1 MNWKRRR
8 EMTSQMYFEHMIS
21 ALENGDQALITNI
34 ELELVNKVHV
44 ISFAVNDVAT
54 IPDQYEEY
62 VQMERDAAVLID
74 GVSVYQWQEVLYGS
88 YGGGGAGWF
97 IEEGSSNLR
106 EDVMKALSF
115 FGVQWPTSTV
125 PKPSELKAE
134 LENLISEIYLEND
147 MEYEDNSN
155 VDFWVID
162 NSFVSEPYL
171 GGQQIG
177 EIPDVDLKNKIVVKM
192 TQAQFEQLLSE
203 YEKIYGQYPDT

>member
-1 MNWKRRR
+1 
-8 EMTSQMYFEHMIS
+8 MTSQLYFEHMIS
-21 ALENGDQALITNI
+21 ALETGDQALITNI
-34 ELELVNKVHV
+34 ELELENKVHI

-54 IPDQYEEY
+54 IPDQFEEY

-74 GVSVYQWQEVLYGS
+74 GVIVYQWQEVLYGS
-88 YGGGGAGWF
+88 YGGDGAGWL

-106 EDVMKALSF
+106 EDVMRALSF
-115 FGVQWPTSTV
+115 YGVQWPTLAV

-155 VDFWVID
+155 VDYWVID

-192 TQAQFEQLLSE
+192 TQVQFEQLLSE

>member
-1 MNWKRRR
+1 
-8 EMTSQMYFEHMIS
+8 
-21 ALENGDQALITNI
+21 
-34 ELELVNKVHV
+34 
-44 ISFAVNDVAT
+44 
-54 IPDQYEEY
+54 
-62 VQMERDAAVLID
+62 
-74 GVSVYQWQEVLYGS
+74 
-88 YGGGGAGWF
+88 
-97 IEEGSSNLR
+97 
-106 EDVMKALSF
+106 
-115 FGVQWPTSTV
+115 
-125 PKPSELKAE
+125 
-134 LENLISEIYLEND
+134 